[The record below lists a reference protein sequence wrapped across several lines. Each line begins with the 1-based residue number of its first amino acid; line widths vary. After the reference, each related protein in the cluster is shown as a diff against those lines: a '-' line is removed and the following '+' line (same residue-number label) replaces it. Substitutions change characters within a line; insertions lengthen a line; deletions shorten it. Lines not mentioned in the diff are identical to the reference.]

1 MAKTLY
7 IIDLDGTLLNRQ
19 SRLSKFTIDNLNHL
33 LNKGVLF
40 TFATARSWHSAHV
53 VTEGLCSSLPWIVH
67 NGAFTVDGT
76 TGKPSHQVFFRKE
89 ESEFILQLADELGLW
104 PLVYAIINGR
114 EQVLYCPNAHMHA
127 GTKYYISSRQGDPR
141 LLAVD
146 NHKDLHQDN
155 IYYFTFIDSHKP
167 LLPLWKRIEGV
178 SWLNCTFQQELYRQE
193 YWLEI
198 TPGPATKAHAAL
210 RLKNELQCQR
220 IVAFGDAMNDLPL
233 FAAADES
240 YAVTNALP
248 QVKAA
253 ATGIIGS
260 CQDDGVVKFLM
271 SLGDR
276 L

>member
-1 MAKTLY
+1 M
-7 IIDLDGTLLNRQ
+7 
-19 SRLSKFTIDNLNHL
+19 
-33 LNKGVLF
+33 
-40 TFATARSWHSAHV
+40 
-53 VTEGLCSSLPWIVH
+53 
-67 NGAFTVDGT
+67 
-76 TGKPSHQVFFRKE
+76 
-89 ESEFILQLADELGLW
+89 
-104 PLVYAIINGR
+104 
-114 EQVLYCPNAHMHA
+114 
-127 GTKYYISSRQGDPR
+127 
-141 LLAVD
+141 
-146 NHKDLHQDN
+146 
-155 IYYFTFIDSHKP
+155 
-167 LLPLWKRIEGV
+167 
-178 SWLNCTFQQELYRQE
+178 
-193 YWLEI
+193 EI